1 MSEAR
6 AIRRREALAAFG
18 ALGAAAAL
26 GGRAG
31 AAEETLRVAGVP
43 FDQTAEPY
51 YARAM
56 GFYRKAGLAVELDSF
71 STSGAAIAAAVSGG
85 AMDIGVS
92 NIPSLAAAH
101 ARGVPFVILAPAGIY
116 TSASPVDAL
125 MVAKSSP
132 IRTAR
137 DLEGKTVAVNGL
149 KSIAQFGPQAWI
161 DQNGGRSEKVN
172 FVEIPASQTI
182 PALESG
188 RVDAGLVIEPFLSA
202 GKNVARVLANCFDAI
217 APRFIVSGFFTTPAW
232 ARAHADTVRR
242 FQQAMEQTA
251 VWANANHAETAKI
264 LAQASKIPEARIN
277 ATNRVAYAERADP
290 ALIQPVIDIVAKYG
304 GGKKFPA
311 EELLYHPG

>member
-1 MSEAR
+1 MRCGES
-6 AIRRREALAAFG
+6 IGRREALG
-18 ALGAAAAL
+18 ALAALCGAAAL
-26 GGRAG
+26 GGRAR
-31 AAEETLRVAGVP
+31 AADALRVAGVP
-43 FDQTAEPY
+43 FDQTAERF

-56 GFYRKAGLAVELDSF
+56 GFYRKAGLAVELNSF

-101 ARGVPFVILAPAGIY
+101 TRGIPFVILAPAGIY
-116 TSASPVDAL
+116 TSTAPVDAL
-125 MVAKSSP
+125 MVPRKSPVRS
-132 IRTAR
+132 AR

-149 KSIAQFGPQAWI
+149 KSIAQFGPAAWI
-161 DQNGGRSEKVN
+161 DQNGGRSDKVN
-172 FVEIPASQTI
+172 FVEIPASGI
-182 PALESG
+182 VPALEQG
-188 RVDAGLVIEPFLSA
+188 RVDAGLVIEPFLAA
-202 GKNVARVLANCFDAI
+202 GKRVARVLSNCFDAI